1 MNKMEHMEIKQL
13 VVSMSLPIIISMV
26 IQALY
31 NIVDSIFV
39 AKISSDALTA
49 VSLCYPVQT
58 IIVAI
63 ACGTAVGFNTL
74 LARYLGE
81 KKFDYANNT
90 MMHGILLGF
99 LNGLVFLVLG
109 VLFSNTFLSWFTR
122 DAQILGL
129 ANTYIRICTM
139 FSFSVFVQ
147 IIFERIMQAT
157 GNAIYNMVMQG
168 AGAIINIILDP
179 ILIFGWFG
187 LPRMGVT
194 GAAIATVIGQF
205 CGMMIGYWITKKKI
219 DTLQIKMS
227 NFSFSTDI
235 LARIYKVGVPA
246 ILMQSVL
253 SFMTVFMNMILA
265 PISAMAISAFS
276 VYYKLQNFLN
286 MAVLGITN
294 ALIPIVA
301 YNNGAKRKDRA
312 RDAIQFSLLLSIG
325 IMFIGTIIFQ
335 LFPKQLLSM
344 FSANDEMFAFGIP
357 ALKIISLS
365 FVFAGI
371 SMVLCAAFQALNKA
385 NTSLVITLA
394 RQLVILIPLTYG
406 LMKCFGINV
415 GWYAFVVTEILCSM
429 YSLFEW
435 RKMKRAVTDKEVS
448 A

>member
-1 MNKMEHMEIKQL
+1 MDATQNKMEHMEIKQL
-13 VVSMSLPIIISMV
+13 VISMSLPIIISMV

-109 VLFSNTFLSWFTR
+109 LLFSNVFLSWFTS
-122 DAQILGL
+122 DSNVLSL

-179 ILIFGWFG
+179 ILIFGWFD

-219 DTLQIKMS
+219 DSLEIKGS
-227 NFSFSTDI
+227 NFSFSTGI

-265 PISAMAISAFS
+265 PISAMAITVFS

-301 YNNGAKRKDRA
+301 YNNGARRKDRA
-312 RDAIQFSLLLSIG
+312 MDAIQFSLILSMG
-325 IMFIGTIIFQ
+325 IMLVGTIVFQ

-344 FSANDEMFAFGIP
+344 FSANEEMYGLGVP

-415 GWYAFVVTEILCSM
+415 GWYAFVVTEFICAI
-429 YSLFEW
+429 YSLIVW
-435 RKMKRAVTDKEVS
+435 KKLKGAVTNK
-448 A
+448 

>member
-1 MNKMEHMEIKQL
+1 MNKMEHMEIKKL
-13 VVSMSLPIIISMV
+13 VISMSLPIIISMV

-58 IIVAI
+58 IMVAI

-99 LNGLVFLVLG
+99 MNGLVFLVLG
-109 VLFSNTFLSWFTR
+109 LLFSNVFLSWFTR
-122 DAQILGL
+122 DVQILGL

-187 LPRMGVT
+187 LPKMGVT

-205 CGMMIGYWITKKKI
+205 CAMMIGYSITKKKI
-219 DTLQIKMS
+219 DALEIKMS

-325 IMFIGTIIFQ
+325 IMFVGTIVFQ

-344 FSANDEMFAFGIP
+344 FSANDEMYAFGVP
-357 ALKIISLS
+357 TLKIISLS

-406 LMKCFGINV
+406 LMKCFGINM
-415 GWYAFVVTEILCSM
+415 GWYAFVVTEIICSV
-429 YSLFEW
+429 YSLIVW
-435 RKMKRAVTDKEVS
+435 RKMKR
-448 A
+448 

>member
-1 MNKMEHMEIKQL
+1 MENRNPMEYKPVFPL
-13 VVSMSLPIIISMV
+13 LMSMAIPPMISML
-26 IQALY
+26 IQSLY
-31 NIVDSIFV
+31 NIIDSIFV
-39 AKISSDALTA
+39 SQLGEEALTA
-49 VSLCYPVQT
+49 VSLIFPLQNLSLAISCGIGIAMNAFIARHLGAKDDNKASYYATQGIVMSLAHSLLFL
-58 IIVAI
+58 IIGLFFI
-63 ACGTAVGFNTL
+63 
-74 LARYLGE
+74 RP
-81 KKFDYANNT
+81 
-90 MMHGILLGF
+90 F
-99 LNGLVFLVLG
+99 LNMFTTNQNVINYGMQYGMIVVSLVIGQF
-109 VLFSNTFLSWFTR
+109 
-122 DAQILGL
+122 IHL
-129 ANTYIRICTM
+129 AIEKM
-139 FSFSVFVQ
+139 F
-147 IIFERIMQAT
+147 QAT
-157 GNAIYNMVMQG
+157 GNMMMPMIMQIFG
-168 AGAIINIILDP
+168 AVINIILDP

-219 DTLQIKMS
+219 DALEIKVS

-312 RDAIQFSLLLSIG
+312 FEAISFSMVLSIS
-325 IMFIGTIIFQ
+325 IMVVGTIVFQ

-344 FSANDEMFAFGIP
+344 FSANDEMYAFGVP

-406 LMKCFGINV
+406 LMKCFGINM
-415 GWYAFVVTEILCSM
+415 GWYAFVVTEIICSV
-429 YSLFEW
+429 YSLIVW
-435 RKMKRAVTDKEVS
+435 RKMKR
-448 A
+448 

>member
-1 MNKMEHMEIKQL
+1 MDATQNKMEHMEIKQL
-13 VVSMSLPIIISMV
+13 VISMSLPIIISMV

-109 VLFSNTFLSWFTR
+109 LLFSNVFLSWFTS
-122 DAQILGL
+122 DSNVVSL

-147 IIFERIMQAT
+147 IIFERVMQAT

-219 DTLQIKMS
+219 DSLEIKGS
-227 NFSFSTDI
+227 NFSFSTGI

-265 PISAMAISAFS
+265 PISAMAITVFS

-301 YNNGAKRKDRA
+301 YNNGARRKDRA
-312 RDAIQFSLLLSIG
+312 MDAIQFSLILSMG
-325 IMFIGTIIFQ
+325 IMLVGTIVFQ

-344 FSANDEMFAFGIP
+344 FSANEEMYGLGVP
-357 ALKIISLS
+357 ALKIISFS

-415 GWYAFVVTEILCSM
+415 GWYAFVFTEFICAI
-429 YSLFEW
+429 YSLIVW
-435 RKMKRAVTDKEVS
+435 KKLKGS
-448 A
+448 

>member
-1 MNKMEHMEIKQL
+1 MNKMEHMEIKKL
-13 VVSMSLPIIISMV
+13 VISMSLPIIISMV

-109 VLFSNTFLSWFTR
+109 FLFSNTFLSWFTR
-122 DAQILGL
+122 DVQILGL

-227 NFSFSTDI
+227 NFSFSTEI

-325 IMFIGTIIFQ
+325 IMFVGTIIFQ

-344 FSANDEMFAFGIP
+344 FSANDEMYAFGIP

-435 RKMKRAVTDKEVS
+435 RKMKR
-448 A
+448 

>member
-1 MNKMEHMEIKQL
+1 MNKMEHMEIKKL
-13 VVSMSLPIIISMV
+13 VISMSLPIIISMV

-99 LNGLVFLVLG
+99 SNGLVFLVLG
-109 VLFSNTFLSWFTR
+109 FLFSNTFLSWFTR
-122 DAQILGL
+122 DVQILGL

-227 NFSFSTDI
+227 NFSFSTEI

-325 IMFIGTIIFQ
+325 IMFIGTIIIQ

-344 FSANDEMFAFGIP
+344 FSANNEMYAFGIP
-357 ALKIISLS
+357 TLKIISLS

-435 RKMKRAVTDKEVS
+435 RKMKR
-448 A
+448 

>member
-1 MNKMEHMEIKQL
+1 MNKMEHMEIKKL
-13 VVSMSLPIIISMV
+13 VISMSLPIIISMV

-109 VLFSNTFLSWFTR
+109 FLFSNTFLSWFTR
-122 DAQILGL
+122 DVQILGL

-205 CGMMIGYWITKKKI
+205 CGMTIGYWITKKKI
-219 DTLQIKMS
+219 DALEIKMS

-325 IMFIGTIIFQ
+325 IMFVGTIVFQ

-344 FSANDEMFAFGIP
+344 FSANDEMYAFGVP

-406 LMKCFGINV
+406 LMKCFGINM
-415 GWYAFVVTEILCSM
+415 GWYAFVVTEIICSV
-429 YSLFEW
+429 YSLIVW
-435 RKMKRAVTDKEVS
+435 RKMKR
-448 A
+448 

>member
-1 MNKMEHMEIKQL
+1 MNKMEHMEIKKL
-13 VVSMSLPIIISMV
+13 VISMSLPIIISMV

-219 DTLQIKMS
+219 DTLEIKGS
-227 NFSFSTDI
+227 NFRFSTDI

-325 IMFIGTIIFQ
+325 IMFVGTIIFQ

-344 FSANDEMFAFGIP
+344 FSANDEMYAFGIP

-435 RKMKRAVTDKEVS
+435 RKMKR
-448 A
+448 

>member
-1 MNKMEHMEIKQL
+1 MNKMEHMEIKKL
-13 VVSMSLPIIISMV
+13 VISMSLPIIISMV

-109 VLFSNTFLSWFTR
+109 FLFSNTFLSWFTR

-227 NFSFSTDI
+227 NFSFSTEI

-344 FSANDEMFAFGIP
+344 FSANDEMYAFGIP

-435 RKMKRAVTDKEVS
+435 RKMKR
-448 A
+448 

>member
-1 MNKMEHMEIKQL
+1 MNKMEHMEIKKL
-13 VVSMSLPIIISMV
+13 VISMSLPIIISMV

-99 LNGLVFLVLG
+99 SNGLVFLVLG
-109 VLFSNTFLSWFTR
+109 FLFSNTFLSWFTR

-219 DTLQIKMS
+219 DTLEIKGS
-227 NFSFSTDI
+227 NFRFSTDI

-325 IMFIGTIIFQ
+325 IMFVGTIIFQ

-344 FSANDEMFAFGIP
+344 FSANDEMYAFGIP

-435 RKMKRAVTDKEVS
+435 RKMKR
-448 A
+448 

>member
-1 MNKMEHMEIKQL
+1 MNKMEHMEIKKL
-13 VVSMSLPIIISMV
+13 VISMSLPIIISMV

-99 LNGLVFLVLG
+99 VNGLVFLVLG
-109 VLFSNTFLSWFTR
+109 LLFSNIFLSWFTR
-122 DAQILGL
+122 DAQILDL

-187 LPRMGVT
+187 LPKMGVT

-205 CGMMIGYWITKKKI
+205 CGMMIGYWITKKRI
-219 DTLQIKMS
+219 EALEIKVS

-325 IMFIGTIIFQ
+325 IMFVGTIIFQ

-344 FSANDEMFAFGIP
+344 FSANDEMYAFGIP

-406 LMKCFGINV
+406 LMKCFGIHI
-415 GWYAFVVTEILCSM
+415 GWYAFVVTEIICSV
-429 YSLFEW
+429 YSLIVW
-435 RKMKRAVTDKEVS
+435 RKMKR
-448 A
+448 

>member
-1 MNKMEHMEIKQL
+1 MNKMEHMEIKKL
-13 VVSMSLPIIISMV
+13 VISMSLPIIISMV

-227 NFSFSTDI
+227 NFSFSTNI

-325 IMFIGTIIFQ
+325 IMFVGTIIFQ

-344 FSANDEMFAFGIP
+344 FSANDEMYAFGIP

-365 FVFAGI
+365 FVLAGI

-435 RKMKRAVTDKEVS
+435 RKMKR
-448 A
+448 

>member
-1 MNKMEHMEIKQL
+1 MDATQNKMEHIEIKQL
-13 VVSMSLPIIISMV
+13 VISMSLPIIISMV

-109 VLFSNTFLSWFTR
+109 LLFSNVFLSWFTS
-122 DAQILGL
+122 DSNVLSL

-219 DTLQIKMS
+219 DSLEIKGS
-227 NFSFSTDI
+227 NFSFSTGI

-265 PISAMAISAFS
+265 PISAMAITVFS

-301 YNNGAKRKDRA
+301 YNNGARRKDRA
-312 RDAIQFSLLLSIG
+312 MDAIQFSLILSMG
-325 IMFIGTIIFQ
+325 IMLVGMIVFQ

-344 FSANDEMFAFGIP
+344 FSANEEMYGLGVP

-415 GWYAFVVTEILCSM
+415 GWYAFVVTEFICAI
-429 YSLFEW
+429 YSLIVW
-435 RKMKRAVTDKEVS
+435 KKLKGL
-448 A
+448 

>member
-344 FSANDEMFAFGIP
+344 FSANDEMYAFGIP

>member
-1 MNKMEHMEIKQL
+1 MNKMEHMEIKKL
-13 VVSMSLPIIISMV
+13 VISMSLPIIISMV

-58 IIVAI
+58 IMVAI

-109 VLFSNTFLSWFTR
+109 FLFSNTFLSWFTR
-122 DAQILGL
+122 DVQILGL

-219 DTLQIKMS
+219 DTLEIKGS
-227 NFSFSTDI
+227 NFRFSTDI

-301 YNNGAKRKDRA
+301 YNNGAKRKNRA

-344 FSANDEMFAFGIP
+344 FSANDEMYAFGIP

-435 RKMKRAVTDKEVS
+435 RKMKR
-448 A
+448 

>member
-1 MNKMEHMEIKQL
+1 MNKMEHMEIKKL
-13 VVSMSLPIIISMV
+13 VISMSLPIIISMV

-219 DTLQIKMS
+219 DTLEIKGS
-227 NFSFSTDI
+227 NFHFSTDI

-325 IMFIGTIIFQ
+325 IMFVGTIVFQ

-344 FSANDEMFAFGIP
+344 FSANNEMYAFGIP

-406 LMKCFGINV
+406 LMKCFGINM
-415 GWYAFVVTEILCSM
+415 GWYAFVVTEIICSV
-429 YSLFEW
+429 YSLIVW
-435 RKMKRAVTDKEVS
+435 RKMKR
-448 A
+448 

>member
-1 MNKMEHMEIKQL
+1 MNATQNKMEYMEIKQL
-13 VVSMSLPIIISMV
+13 VISMSLPIIISMV

-58 IIVAI
+58 IIIAI

-81 KKFDYANNT
+81 KKLDYANNT

-109 VLFSNTFLSWFTR
+109 FLFSNMFLSLFTS
-122 DAQILGL
+122 DQNVIPL

-168 AGAIINIILDP
+168 AGAIMNIILDP

-187 LPRMGVT
+187 LPKMGVT

-219 DTLQIKMS
+219 DSLEIKVS
-227 NFSFSTDI
+227 NFSFSKDI
-235 LARIYKVGVPA
+235 LSRIYKVGVPA
-246 ILMQSVL
+246 ILMQSIL

-265 PISAMAISAFS
+265 PISAMAITVFS

-301 YNNGAKRKDRA
+301 YNNGARLKDRA
-312 RDAIQFSLLLSIG
+312 MDAIQFSLLLSIV
-325 IMFIGTIIFQ
+325 IMLVGTVVFQ

-344 FSANDEMFAFGIP
+344 FSANEEMYTLGVP

-365 FVFAGI
+365 FAFAGI

-406 LMKCFGINV
+406 LMKCFGINE
-415 GWYAFVVTEILCSM
+415 GWYAFVVTEFICAI

-435 RKMKRAVTDKEVS
+435 RKMKR
-448 A
+448 

>member
-1 MNKMEHMEIKQL
+1 MNKMEHMEIKKL
-13 VVSMSLPIIISMV
+13 VISMSLPIIISMV

-109 VLFSNTFLSWFTR
+109 FLFSNTFLSWFTR

-325 IMFIGTIIFQ
+325 IMFVGTIIFQ

-344 FSANDEMFAFGIP
+344 FSANDEMYAFGIP

-435 RKMKRAVTDKEVS
+435 RKMKGAVTDKEVS

>member
-1 MNKMEHMEIKQL
+1 MNKMENMEIKQL

-58 IIVAI
+58 IMIAI

-99 LNGLVFLVLG
+99 VNGLVFLVLG
-109 VLFSNTFLSWFTR
+109 LLFSNVFLSLFTS
-122 DAQILGL
+122 DQNVIPL

-187 LPRMGVT
+187 LPEMGVA

-205 CGMMIGYWITKKKI
+205 CAMLIGYVITKVKI
-219 DTLQIKMS
+219 KELDIHMH
-227 NFSFSTDI
+227 NFSFSIPI
-235 LARIYKVGVPA
+235 LCKIYKVGVPA

-253 SFMTVFMNMILA
+253 SFMTVFMNM
-265 PISAMAISAFS
+265 
-276 VYYKLQNFLN
+276 
-286 MAVLGITN
+286 AVLGITN

-301 YNNGAKRKDRA
+301 YNNGANRKDRA
-312 RDAIQFSLLLSIG
+312 IEAIQFSMILSIF
-325 IMFIGTIIFQ
+325 IMAVGTIVFQ
-335 LFPKQLLSM
+335 LFPKQLLAM
-344 FSANDEMFAFGIP
+344 FSANDQMYGLGIP

-406 LMKCFGINV
+406 LMKCFGIHV
-415 GWYAFVVTEILCSM
+415 GWYAFVVTEFICTM

-435 RKMKRAVTDKEVS
+435 RKIKR
-448 A
+448 

>member
-1 MNKMEHMEIKQL
+1 MNKMEHMEIKKL
-13 VVSMSLPIIISMV
+13 VISMSLPIIISMV

-109 VLFSNTFLSWFTR
+109 FLFSNTFLSWFTR
-122 DAQILGL
+122 DVQILGL

-219 DTLQIKMS
+219 DALEIKMS

-325 IMFIGTIIFQ
+325 IMFVGTIIFQ

-344 FSANDEMFAFGIP
+344 FSANDEMYAFGIP

-435 RKMKRAVTDKEVS
+435 RKMKR
-448 A
+448 

>member
-1 MNKMEHMEIKQL
+1 MNKMEHMEIKKL
-13 VVSMSLPIIISMV
+13 VISMSLPIIISMV

-109 VLFSNTFLSWFTR
+109 FLFSNTFLSWFTR

-205 CGMMIGYWITKKKI
+205 CGMMIGYWFTKKKI
-219 DTLQIKMS
+219 DALEIKMS

-325 IMFIGTIIFQ
+325 IMFVGTIVFQ

-344 FSANDEMFAFGIP
+344 FSANDEMYAFGIP

-406 LMKCFGINV
+406 LMKCFGINMD
-415 GWYAFVVTEILCSM
+415 WYAFVVTEIICSV
-429 YSLFEW
+429 YSLIVW
-435 RKMKRAVTDKEVS
+435 RKMKR
-448 A
+448 

>member
-1 MNKMEHMEIKQL
+1 MNKMEHMEIKKL
-13 VVSMSLPIIISMV
+13 VISMSLPIIISMV

-109 VLFSNTFLSWFTR
+109 FLFSNTFLSWFTR
-122 DAQILGL
+122 DVQILGL

-219 DTLQIKMS
+219 DTLEIKGS
-227 NFSFSTDI
+227 NFRFSTDI

-344 FSANDEMFAFGIP
+344 FSANDEMYAFGIP

-435 RKMKRAVTDKEVS
+435 RKMKR
-448 A
+448 

>member
-1 MNKMEHMEIKQL
+1 MNKMEHMEIKKL
-13 VVSMSLPIIISMV
+13 VISMSLPIIISMV

-109 VLFSNTFLSWFTR
+109 FLFSNTFLSWFTR
-122 DAQILGL
+122 DVQILGL

-344 FSANDEMFAFGIP
+344 FSANDEMYAFGIP

-435 RKMKRAVTDKEVS
+435 RKMKR
-448 A
+448 

>member
-1 MNKMEHMEIKQL
+1 MNKMEHMEIKKL
-13 VVSMSLPIIISMV
+13 VISMSLPIIISMV

-99 LNGLVFLVLG
+99 SNGLVFLVLG
-109 VLFSNTFLSWFTR
+109 FLFSNTFLSWFTR
-122 DAQILGL
+122 DVQILGL

-187 LPRMGVT
+187 LPRMGVP

-227 NFSFSTDI
+227 NFSFSTEI

-325 IMFIGTIIFQ
+325 IMFIGTIIIQ

-344 FSANDEMFAFGIP
+344 FSANNEMYAFGIP
-357 ALKIISLS
+357 TLKIISLS

-435 RKMKRAVTDKEVS
+435 RKMKR
-448 A
+448 

>member
-1 MNKMEHMEIKQL
+1 MNKMEHMEIKKL
-13 VVSMSLPIIISMV
+13 VISMSLPIIISMV

-58 IIVAI
+58 IMVAI

-99 LNGLVFLVLG
+99 SNGLVFLVLG
-109 VLFSNTFLSWFTR
+109 FLFSNTFLSWFTR

-179 ILIFGWFG
+179 IMIFGWFG

-235 LARIYKVGVPA
+235 LARIYKVGIPA

-325 IMFIGTIIFQ
+325 IMFVGTIIFQ

-344 FSANDEMFAFGIP
+344 FSANDEMYAFGIP

-435 RKMKRAVTDKEVS
+435 RKMKR
-448 A
+448 

>member
-1 MNKMEHMEIKQL
+1 MNKMEHMEIKKL
-13 VVSMSLPIIISMV
+13 VISMSLPIIISMV

-58 IIVAI
+58 IMVAI

-109 VLFSNTFLSWFTR
+109 LLFSNVFLSWFTR
-122 DAQILGL
+122 DVQILGL

-187 LPRMGVT
+187 LPKMGVT

-205 CGMMIGYWITKKKI
+205 CAMMIGYRITKKKI
-219 DTLQIKMS
+219 DALEIKMS

-312 RDAIQFSLLLSIG
+312 FEAISFSMVLSIS
-325 IMFIGTIIFQ
+325 IMVVGTIVFQ

-344 FSANDEMFAFGIP
+344 FSANDEMYAFGIP
-357 ALKIISLS
+357 TLKIISLS

-371 SMVLCAAFQALNKA
+371 CMVLCAAFQALNKA

-406 LMKCFGINV
+406 LMKCFGINM
-415 GWYAFVVTEILCSM
+415 GWYAFVVTEIICSV
-429 YSLFEW
+429 YSLIVW
-435 RKMKRAVTDKEVS
+435 RKMKR
-448 A
+448 

>member
-1 MNKMEHMEIKQL
+1 MNKMEHMEIKKL
-13 VVSMSLPIIISMV
+13 VISMSLPIIISMV

-109 VLFSNTFLSWFTR
+109 FLFSNTFLSWFTR

-219 DTLQIKMS
+219 DTLEIKMS

-325 IMFIGTIIFQ
+325 IMFVGTIIFQ

-344 FSANDEMFAFGIP
+344 FSANDEMYAFGIP

-435 RKMKRAVTDKEVS
+435 RKMKGAVTSK
-448 A
+448 

>member
-1 MNKMEHMEIKQL
+1 MNKMEHMEIKKL
-13 VVSMSLPIIISMV
+13 VISMSLPIIISMV

-109 VLFSNTFLSWFTR
+109 FLFSNTFLSWFTR
-122 DAQILGL
+122 DVQILGL

-219 DTLQIKMS
+219 DTLEIKGS
-227 NFSFSTDI
+227 NFRFSTDI

-344 FSANDEMFAFGIP
+344 FSANDEMYAFGIP

-385 NTSLVITLA
+385 NTSLIITLA

-435 RKMKRAVTDKEVS
+435 RKMKR
-448 A
+448 

>member
-1 MNKMEHMEIKQL
+1 MNKMEHMEIKKL
-13 VVSMSLPIIISMV
+13 VISMSLPIIISMV

-58 IIVAI
+58 IMVAI

-109 VLFSNTFLSWFTR
+109 LLFSNVFLSWFTR
-122 DAQILGL
+122 DVQILGL

-187 LPRMGVT
+187 LPKMGVT

-205 CGMMIGYWITKKKI
+205 CAMMIGYSITKKKI
-219 DTLQIKMS
+219 DALEIKMS

-325 IMFIGTIIFQ
+325 IMFVGTIVFQ

-344 FSANDEMFAFGIP
+344 FSANDEMYAFGVP
-357 ALKIISLS
+357 TLKIISLS

-406 LMKCFGINV
+406 LMKCFGINM
-415 GWYAFVVTEILCSM
+415 GWYAFVVTEIICSV
-429 YSLFEW
+429 YSLIVW
-435 RKMKRAVTDKEVS
+435 RKMKR
-448 A
+448 

>member
-1 MNKMEHMEIKQL
+1 MNKMEHMEIKKL
-13 VVSMSLPIIISMV
+13 VISMSLPIIISMV

-109 VLFSNTFLSWFTR
+109 FLFSNTFLSWFTR
-122 DAQILGL
+122 DVQILGL

-227 NFSFSTDI
+227 NFSFSTEI

-344 FSANDEMFAFGIP
+344 FSANDEMYAFGIP

-435 RKMKRAVTDKEVS
+435 RKMKR
-448 A
+448 

>member
-1 MNKMEHMEIKQL
+1 MDATQNKMEHMEIKQL
-13 VVSMSLPIIISMV
+13 VISMSLPIIISMV

-109 VLFSNTFLSWFTR
+109 LLFSNVFLSWFTS
-122 DAQILGL
+122 DSNVVSL

-147 IIFERIMQAT
+147 IIFERVMQAT

-219 DTLQIKMS
+219 DSLEIKGS
-227 NFSFSTDI
+227 NFSFSTGI

-265 PISAMAISAFS
+265 PISAMAITVFS

-301 YNNGAKRKDRA
+301 YNNGARRKDRA
-312 RDAIQFSLLLSIG
+312 MDAIQFSLILSMG
-325 IMFIGTIIFQ
+325 IMLVGTIVFQ

-344 FSANDEMFAFGIP
+344 FSANEEMYGLGVP
-357 ALKIISLS
+357 ALKIISFS

-415 GWYAFVVTEILCSM
+415 GWYAFVVTEFICAI
-429 YSLFEW
+429 YSLIVW
-435 RKMKRAVTDKEVS
+435 KKLKGAVTNK
-448 A
+448 